1 MVELN
6 PKPVLRIRDIYP
18 GFEKFSIPDPVS
30 KRYRIP
36 NPVPHQRI
44 KVFLNQ
50 KNVSKISEIRSRMFI
65 PYQDLDFLPI
75 PDHGSGSA
83 TLSKTAHPAAAQSQN
98 NVS

>member
-1 MVELN
+1 
-6 PKPVLRIRDIYP
+6 
-18 GFEKFSIPDPVS
+18 
-30 KRYRIP
+30 
-36 NPVPHQRI
+36 
-44 KVFLNQ
+44 
-50 KNVSKISEIRSRMFI
+50 MFI